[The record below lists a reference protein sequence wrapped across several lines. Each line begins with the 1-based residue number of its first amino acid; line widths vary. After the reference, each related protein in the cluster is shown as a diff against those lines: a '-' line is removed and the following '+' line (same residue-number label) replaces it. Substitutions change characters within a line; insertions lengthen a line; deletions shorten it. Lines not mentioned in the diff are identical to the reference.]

1 MARHTPPFY
10 GTRYKTLDNKKHNT
24 LTLQCKVCNGKGQ
37 VRTMKMLGVVR
48 FVVLGA
54 VGEIIGGATLGA
66 ALGYPESHKSAED
79 RGTTV
84 G

>member
-1 MARHTPPFY
+1 MARHTPPFSRA
-10 GTRYKTLDNKKHNT
+10 RYETLDNKKHNT
-24 LTLQCKVCNGKGQ
+24 LNLRCKVCDGKGQ
-37 VRTMKMLGVVR
+37 VRTMKMLGGVR

-66 ALGYPESHKSAED
+66 ALGYPENRKPAED